1 MYHILRNKITE
12 ILKEYF
18 KKRKD
23 LFLIDFELSLGN
35 KVNVTIDGDNGVTV
49 DDCVQLSRSLENNLD
64 RDSEDFSLEVSSAG
78 ANTPLVH
85 RRQYVKNIGRILNLV
100 TCDNEKYEAV
110 LKDASDQNILLE
122 WKTREPKP
130 IGKGKVTVQKSVKI
144 NYNNIDSAR
153 IKLVF

>member
-49 DDCVQLSRSLENNLD
+49 EDCVQLSRSLENNLD
-64 RDSEDFSLEVSSAG
+64 RESEDFSLEVSSAG

-110 LKDASDQNILLE
+110 LKDASDQNIILE

>member
-110 LKDASDQNILLE
+110 LKDVGDQNIILE
-122 WKTREPKP
+122 WKSREPKP

>member
-1 MYHILRNKITE
+1 MLRNKITE

-110 LKDASDQNILLE
+110 LKDVSDQNILLE

-144 NYNNIDSAR
+144 NYNDIDSAR

>member
-35 KVNVTIDGDNGVTV
+35 KVNITIDGDNGVTV

-110 LKDASDQNILLE
+110 LKDVSDQNILLE

-144 NYNNIDSAR
+144 NYNDIDSAR

>member
-110 LKDASDQNILLE
+110 LKDVSDQNIILE

-144 NYNNIDSAR
+144 NYNDIDSAR

>member
-23 LFLIDFELSLGN
+23 LFLIDFELSSGN

-110 LKDASDQNILLE
+110 LKDVSDQNIILE

>member
-1 MYHILRNKITE
+1 MRNKITE

-110 LKDASDQNILLE
+110 LKDVSDQNIILE

>member
-1 MYHILRNKITE
+1 MRNKITE

>member
-35 KVNVTIDGDNGVTV
+35 KVNITIDGDNGVTV

-110 LKDASDQNILLE
+110 LKDVSDQNIILE

-144 NYNNIDSAR
+144 NYNDIDSAR
-153 IKLVF
+153 IKLVY

>member
-78 ANTPLVH
+78 ANKPLVH
-85 RRQYVKNIGRILNLV
+85 RRQYVKNIGRILKLV

-110 LKDASDQNILLE
+110 LKDVSDQNILLE

-130 IGKGKVTVQKSVKI
+130 IGKGKVTVKKSVKI

>member
-1 MYHILRNKITE
+1 MRNKVTE

-18 KKRKD
+18 KKRND

-35 KVNVTIDGDNGVTV
+35 KVNITIDGDNGVTV

>member
-1 MYHILRNKITE
+1 LRNKITE

-110 LKDASDQNILLE
+110 LKDVSDQNIILE

>member
-1 MYHILRNKITE
+1 MRNKITE

-49 DDCVQLSRSLENNLD
+49 EDCVQLSRSLENNLD
-64 RDSEDFSLEVSSAG
+64 RESEDFSLEVSSAG

-110 LKDASDQNILLE
+110 LKDASDQNIILE

>member
-1 MYHILRNKITE
+1 LRNKITE

-110 LKDASDQNILLE
+110 LKDVSDQNILLE

-144 NYNNIDSAR
+144 NYNDIDSAR

>member
-1 MYHILRNKITE
+1 MRNKITE

-110 LKDASDQNILLE
+110 LKDVSDQNILLE

-144 NYNNIDSAR
+144 NYNDIDSAR

>member
-1 MYHILRNKITE
+1 MRNKITE

-110 LKDASDQNILLE
+110 LKDVSDQNIILE

-144 NYNNIDSAR
+144 NYNDIDSAR

>member
-64 RDSEDFSLEVSSAG
+64 RDREDFSLEVSSAG

-110 LKDASDQNILLE
+110 LKDVSDQNILLE

-144 NYNNIDSAR
+144 NYNDIDSAR

>member
-78 ANTPLVH
+78 ANKPLVH

-100 TCDNEKYEAV
+100 TCDNEKYEAI
-110 LKDASDQNILLE
+110 LKDVSDQNIILE

-144 NYNNIDSAR
+144 NYNDIDSAR

>member
-35 KVNVTIDGDNGVTV
+35 KVNITIDGDNGVTV

-78 ANTPLVH
+78 ANKPLVH

-110 LKDASDQNILLE
+110 LKDVSDQNIILE

-144 NYNNIDSAR
+144 NYNDIDSAR

>member
-110 LKDASDQNILLE
+110 LKDVSDQNIILE

>member
-1 MYHILRNKITE
+1 LYHILRNKITE

-110 LKDASDQNILLE
+110 LKDVSDQNILLE

-144 NYNNIDSAR
+144 NYNDIDSAR

>member
-35 KVNVTIDGDNGVTV
+35 KVNVTIDGDKGVTV

-110 LKDASDQNILLE
+110 LKDVSDQNIILE

-130 IGKGKVTVQKSVKI
+130 IGKGKVTVKKSVKI

>member
-110 LKDASDQNILLE
+110 LKDVSDQNILLE

-144 NYNNIDSAR
+144 NYNDIDSAR